1 MFGRNIWSEAVHVS
15 WENLSVIALVVVA
28 LLLLL
33 IVSDYFGL
41 SASSTGIGSTLIWI
55 LLAIAGHAT
64 VLKGRSGLKSIDN
77 TVMMP
82 FLYRTM
88 GLIGLTLVPVFIGIF
103 LTISYGETAI
113 YLTVL
118 LIAGISSILVL
129 GKWGTWL
136 PAVVAGGDRSLRS
149 AGRRG
154 RTVFG
159 YVVSRLLAGPGILTI
174 ASFGAY
180 FFLIGLFDLQA
191 LVWTDEGPQIR
202 EILIS
207 LLFTISQAFV
217 TVMTAV
223 ILSRAYLM
231 TEMATAAP
239 LSPNGVAGR

>member
-15 WENLSVIALVVVA
+15 WENLSVIAFVVVA

-33 IVSDYFGL
+33 LASDYFGL
-41 SASSTGIGSTLIWI
+41 SASATGISSTVVWVI
-55 LLAIAGHAT
+55 LAIAGHAT
-64 VLKGRSGLKSIDN
+64 VLKGRSGLKSIEN
-77 TVMMP
+77 AVMMP

-88 GLIGLTLVPVFIGIF
+88 GLVGLTLIPVFIGIF

-136 PAVVAGGDRSLRS
+136 PAVVAGGDRSLRG
-149 AGRRG
+149 AGKRG

-159 YVVSRLLAGPGILTI
+159 FVVSRLLAGPGILTI
-174 ASFGAY
+174 VSFGAY
-180 FFLIGLFDLQA
+180 LFLIGWLDLQA
-191 LVWTDEGPQIR
+191 VWTDEGPQIR

-231 TEMATAAP
+231 TETAAAP
-239 LSPNGVAGR
+239 LS

>member
-1 MFGRNIWSEAVHVS
+1 
-15 WENLSVIALVVVA
+15 
-28 LLLLL
+28 L
-33 IVSDYFGL
+33 I
-41 SASSTGIGSTLIWI
+41 
-55 LLAIAGHAT
+55 
-64 VLKGRSGLKSIDN
+64 
-77 TVMMP
+77 
-82 FLYRTM
+82 
-88 GLIGLTLVPVFIGIF
+88 PVFIGIF

-154 RTVFG
+154 RAVFG
-159 YVVSRLLAGPGILTI
+159 YVVSRLLVGPGILTI
-174 ASFGAY
+174 VSFGAY
-180 FFLIGLFDLQA
+180 FFLIGWLDLQA
-191 LVWTDEGPQIR
+191 LVWTGEGPQIW

-207 LLFTISQAFV
+207 VLFTISQAFV

-231 TEMATAAP
+231 TETAAAAP
-239 LSPNGVAGR
+239 PSPNGVAGR